1 MATKIQ
7 LRRGSASQWTTAN
20 PTLSLGEFGYE
31 SDTGRAKIGDG
42 VTDWN
47 TLTYFRPALDDEFND
62 LDEKET
68 NDDDD
73 FVLIYDSPE
82 DIYYKTTRKTF
93 LMYDNIKKISTI
105 AIAKTLT
112 DFTDNEIIHV
122 PETNTFYKYIAS
134 GSAYTANDKNVL
146 ITGNGGNTRWVA
158 ICGQYMNSDLCLND
172 GTVIKINNIQV
183 VKARQPNVLDATT
196 TVSGTATG
204 TYGST
209 EQAMINA
216 LKTDVIALKTQL
228 NSLMAVIREHGLM
241 G

>member
-1 MATKIQ
+1 
-7 LRRGSASQWTTAN
+7 
-20 PTLSLGEFGYE
+20 
-31 SDTGRAKIGDG
+31 
-42 VTDWN
+42 
-47 TLTYFRPALDDEFND
+47 
-62 LDEKET
+62 
-68 NDDDD
+68 
-73 FVLIYDSPE
+73 
-82 DIYYKTTRKTF
+82 
-93 LMYDNIKKISTI
+93 
-105 AIAKTLT
+105 
-112 DFTDNEIIHV
+112 
-122 PETNTFYKYIAS
+122 
-134 GSAYTANDKNVL
+134 
-146 ITGNGGNTRWVA
+146 
-158 ICGQYMNSDLCLND
+158 MNSDLCLND

>member
-1 MATKIQ
+1 MSTKIQ
-7 LRRGSASQWTTAN
+7 LRRGTEAQFSQAN
-20 PTLSLGEFGYE
+20 PTLALAEFCYIT
-31 SDTGRAKIGDG
+31 DTERAKIGDG

-47 TLTYFRPALDDEFND
+47 NLPYFTPALDDEFND

-68 NDDDD
+68 NDDADL
-73 FVLIYDSPE
+73 VLIYNVDE
-82 DIYYKTTRKTF
+82 DKYYKTTRKTF
-93 LMYDNIKKISTI
+93 LMYDNIKRITTI
-105 AIAKTLT
+105 AVAKTLT
-112 DFTDNEIIHV
+112 DFVDNEIIHV
-122 PETNTFYKYIAS
+122 VSANTFYKYVAS

-172 GTVIKINNIQV
+172 GNVIKINNIQV
-183 VKARQPNVLDATT
+183 VKERQINVVDATT

-204 TYGST
+204 TYGAT
-209 EQAMINA
+209 EQSMINA
-216 LKTDVIALKTQL
+216 LKTDVLALKTQL